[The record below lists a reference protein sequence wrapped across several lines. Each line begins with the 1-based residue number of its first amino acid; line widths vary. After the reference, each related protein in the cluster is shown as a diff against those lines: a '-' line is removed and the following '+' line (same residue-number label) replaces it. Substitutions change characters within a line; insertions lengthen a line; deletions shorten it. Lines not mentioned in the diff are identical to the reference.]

1 MNDKTHLTV
10 PNFEPANATQNELCV
25 ELGNNDYSY
34 ALVDVKNQTVKVIS
48 AAQTTIFNDIEG
60 NLLQTHFA
68 KTKISLTTKKFTFIP
83 TEVYHEKDLE
93 VYSKYLNL
101 SENEAVFVK
110 SLEKSG
116 ITVIFAFEKHLL
128 DKIEKYFP
136 EAAIYPQFIPFFTG
150 VEYAFSQISYPQLF
164 ANFKSDVIEI
174 IIFNQH
180 KFQFYN
186 AFEYTNED
194 ELLYFMLLATQ
205 QNKLKPAQVMVKVSG
220 NIDTNGAVFQKIKA
234 QFNHTEVT
242 DLDSLP
248 LTYLGLNE
256 AVMPRFFSLLS
267 LHLCE

>member
-1 MNDKTHLTV
+1 M
-10 PNFEPANATQNELCV
+10 
-25 ELGNNDYSY
+25 GNNDYGY
-34 ALVDVKNQTVKVIS
+34 ALVDVQNQTVKVIS
-48 AAQTTIFNDIEG
+48 AASTTIFNDIEG
-60 NLLQTHFA
+60 NLLQTHFT

-83 TEVYHEKDLE
+83 TDVYHKKDLE
-93 VYSKYLNL
+93 VYSKYLNPL
-101 SENEAVFVK
+101 ENEAVYVK
-110 SLEKSG
+110 SLEKAG
-116 ITVIFAFEKHLL
+116 ITVIYAFEKHLL

-136 EAAIYPQFIPFFTG
+136 EASIYPQFIPFFTG
-150 VEYAFSQISYPQLF
+150 IDYAFSQISYPQLF

-174 IIFNQH
+174 IIFNHH

-186 AFEYTNED
+186 VFEYTNED

-205 QNKLKPAQVMVKVSG
+205 QNKLKPANVVVKISG
-220 NIDTNGAVFQKIKA
+220 NIDTNGTVFQKIKT

-267 LHLCE
+267 LHLCA